1 MGPWAPCNHRA
12 EKEEHCDGK
21 EHRILGNTA
30 HFSES
35 ESDVFC
41 VFEFLHVKQMEPRF
55 IYRGKKIKKKKP
67 YCFCLRSEVL
77 VV

>member
-35 ESDVFC
+35 ESESDVFC

-55 IYRGKKIKKKKP
+55 IYRGEAGGKKKKTLL
-67 YCFCLRSEVL
+67 FLQ
-77 VV
+77 